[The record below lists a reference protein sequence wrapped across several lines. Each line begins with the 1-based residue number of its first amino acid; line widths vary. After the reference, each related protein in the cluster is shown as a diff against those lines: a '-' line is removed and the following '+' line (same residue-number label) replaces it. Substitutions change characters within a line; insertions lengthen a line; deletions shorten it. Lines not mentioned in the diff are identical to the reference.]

1 MIEAARG
8 KAVET
13 AALLETVEKR
23 LRGCRSVKPRPV
35 FPPLPQGLE
44 NASRVSH
51 SSHRFYYWDKTK
63 PRTCFRKERSPSR
76 GKTADGF
83 TTGCLTS
90 RRLQITKVA
99 TLRKVRYKHTIT
111 GRF

>member
-23 LRGCRSVKPRPV
+23 LRGCRPVKPRPV

-44 NASRVSH
+44 NAGRVSH

-63 PRTCFRKERSPSR
+63 AKDLFPERALALPWKNRRRFSHRMPHFPEASDH
-76 GKTADGF
+76 G
-83 TTGCLTS
+83 GCNPEKGSL
-90 RRLQITKVA
+90 
-99 TLRKVRYKHTIT
+99 
-111 GRF
+111 

>member
-1 MIEAARG
+1 MSQPAIR

-23 LRGCRSVKPRPV
+23 LKGCRPVQPRPV

-63 PRTCFRKERSPSR
+63 TKDLFPDRALALPWKNRRRFSHRMPRFREASDHCS
-76 GKTADGF
+76 D
-83 TTGCLTS
+83 
-90 RRLQITKVA
+90 
-99 TLRKVRYKHTIT
+99 H
-111 GRF
+111 

>member
-1 MIEAARG
+1 MSQPAIR

-23 LRGCRSVKPRPV
+23 HQTRRPANTWPA

-51 SSHRFYYWDKTK
+51 SSHRFYGWDNTKTK
-63 PRTCFRKERSPSR
+63 HSLPEAS
-76 GKTADGF
+76 D
-83 TTGCLTS
+83 
-90 RRLQITKVA
+90 
-99 TLRKVRYKHTIT
+99 H
-111 GRF
+111 